1 MSDGSVERGTKRV
14 EDSLAT
20 HQLTV
25 QYKRYYIDVNENPR
39 GRYIKIAELGANY
52 KSRIIFSIIAAKA
65 VVNEIGKMLPL
76 LDEPSTGEHAC
87 IQPKESTL
95 IKSETLTIDGRKFY
109 IDLKENDRGI
119 FLRIAQMPMNQR
131 QTRQQIAI
139 PADGVVEVHKVM
151 SEYLTKF
158 GEGHEQENNTPKITA
173 ENKSFLF
180 HVGKNDRGEF
190 LRISEIKLNSGY
202 RNAITV
208 PISALGDFRKEL
220 DNIIATQ
227 GKQ

>member
-1 MSDGSVERGTKRV
+1 MSDGSVERGTKRA

-25 QYKRYYIDVNENPR
+25 QYKRYYIDVNENTR
-39 GRYIKIAELGANY
+39 GRYIKIAELGNSY
-52 KSRIIFSIIAAKA
+52 KSRIILSIPAAKA
-65 VVNEIGKMLPL
+65 VVSEVSKMLPL
-76 LDEPSTGEHAC
+76 LDEPSTGEHA
-87 IQPKESTL
+87 PKESVT
-95 IKSETLTIDGRKFY
+95 IKSETLNVDGRKFY
-109 IDLKENDRGI
+109 VDLKENDRGR
-119 FLRIAQMPMNQR
+119 FLRIAQMPTNPR
-131 QTRQQIAI
+131 QTRQQIAV
-139 PADGVVEVHKVM
+139 PADGIAEVHKVL

-158 GEGHEQENNTPKITA
+158 GEGHEQENTNTPKITA

-180 HVGKNDRGEF
+180 HAGKNDRGEF

-202 RNAITV
+202 RNAITI
-208 PISALGDFRKEL
+208 PMSALADFRKEL

>member
-39 GRYIKIAELGANY
+39 GRYIKVAELGANY
-52 KSRIIFSIIAAKA
+52 KSRIILSIIAAKA

-76 LDEPSTGEHAC
+76 LDNPSTGEHAC
-87 IQPKESTL
+87 FQPKESTL
-95 IKSETLTIDGRKFY
+95 IKSETLTVDGRKFY
-109 IDLKENDRGI
+109 IDLKENDRGL
-119 FLRIAQMPMNQR
+119 FLRIAQMPTNPR

-139 PADGVVEVHKVM
+139 PADGVVEVHKVL

-158 GEGHEQENNTPKITA
+158 GEGHEQENNTPKVTA

-220 DNIIATQ
+220 DNIIANQ